1 MHHYVLYLVLVTMGL
16 LAISSQ
22 ITACTEERS
31 CLTKKWCST
40 ANLQEIT
47 QLVYVLL
54 LQVKLTAGQHEAALI
69 NAMLPP
75 AVLVGAEH
83 SWHKVQAD
91 LDPVGVSP
99 EPYTYIVSFIILVN
113 IVHAMQTLTQVKL

>member
-1 MHHYVLYLVLVTMGL
+1 M
-16 LAISSQ
+16 
-22 ITACTEERS
+22 
-31 CLTKKWCST
+31 
-40 ANLQEIT
+40 
-47 QLVYVLL
+47 YVLL
-54 LQVKLTAGQHEAALI
+54 SQVKLTAGQHEAALI

-83 SWHKVQAD
+83 AWHKVQAD

-99 EPYTYIVSFIILVN
+99 EPYTHFPSIILVN